1 MARCLSCNSV
11 LTHLNRNIGTG
22 PLNLLNGKRLETF
35 FDKCRAK
42 RLELGNSNLS
52 YKMVR
57 QILSDTLT
65 EQQISSSSQEVSGDY
80 LPLAVWEKKGFDTE
94 LIKAFNRSKWNPA
107 CGLCFQCP
115 IFSENWKNTQ
125 RTVDEN
131 LAAGERAFKKR
142 KGGDALLDD
151 DENQSEQKKGRCED
165 DDGSE
170 TAEDVQEQEDDED
183 DECGDDKKSS
193 DPVAALQQMLMA
205 TLQKVAAST
214 AAPSAPPAPPSKEKP
229 GQEEAQKAK
238 ELIKARKR
246 AERLERKADQEEQK
260 IRKKELAEKQTANR
274 KVVAFSTRIEALIK
288 PKFEENEQVMK
299 RLGDMVPVP
308 LSREFE
314 AIAAEVV
321 PILAI
326 AASNKKAAQQK
337 RDPEALDIDVKAA
350 QELRKRMVNNGA
362 TLQKMQR
369 AFKVKS

>member
-42 RLELGNSNLS
+42 RLELGNNQMS
-52 YKMVR
+52 YKMIR

-131 LAAGERAFKKR
+131 LASGERAFKKR
-142 KGGDALLDD
+142 KGEDPLLDD

-170 TAEDVQEQEDDED
+170 TAEEQEEIED
-183 DECGDDKKSS
+183 DECGEDEKSS
-193 DPVAALQQMLMA
+193 DPAAALQQMLMA

-229 GQEEAQKAK
+229 EQEEAQKAK

-274 KVVAFSTRIEALIK
+274 KVVALSTRIEALLK
-288 PKFEENEQVMK
+288 PKFEENEQVK
-299 RLGDMVPVP
+299 KLLGDMVPVP
-308 LSREFE
+308 LSREFD